1 MKRLMVVAVA
11 AGAAC
16 GHSSK
21 PPQHEPEPP
30 PAGAG
35 DGAGKAEAFTIGA
48 FKAYSLLD
56 GVFIVPNDGKMLF
69 PGHGEADTGPLLTAA
84 GLPTD
89 TLTLSIHPM
98 LVKTADRVLLFDT
111 GTGVDP
117 ASPTTGLLGK
127 SLALA
132 GIAPGDVTDVFI
144 SHLHGDH
151 IGGLAAPD
159 GTAAFAN
166 AAVHISAPEW
176 DAMQKDDEAKTIVA
190 AVAAKVVAFEPGAQ
204 ILPEVHAV
212 ATPGHTV
219 GHSCYEIVSGTDKVF
234 YLGDVAHH
242 SIISVQRPAWTMAF
256 DGDKPAGQAMRERT
270 LTMLAAT
277 GERVFAV
284 HFPFPGLGTVVT
296 QGDGQVWQPE

>member
-1 MKRLMVVAVA
+1 MKRLLYLAAAAV
-11 AGAAC
+11 AAC
-16 GHSSK
+16 GHSTK
-21 PPQHEPEPP
+21 AAQHEPEPP
-30 PAGAG
+30 PAGDG

-48 FKAYSLLD
+48 FSAYSLLD
-56 GVFIVPNDGKMLF
+56 GVFIAPNDGQMLF
-69 PGHGEADTGPLLTAA
+69 PGHGAADTGPLLTAA

-89 TLTLSIHPM
+89 TITLSIHPL

-151 IGGLAAPD
+151 IGGLAAKD
-159 GTAAFAN
+159 GSAAFPN

-176 DAMQKDDEAKTIVA
+176 DAMQKDDDAKPIVA
-190 AVAAKVVAFEPGAQ
+190 AVAAKVVPFEPGAQ

-219 GHSCYEIVSGTDKVF
+219 GHSCYEIVSGTDKLF

-242 SIISVQRPAWTMAF
+242 SILSVQRPAWTMGF
-256 DGDKPAGQAMRERT
+256 DGDKPAGQAMREGT
-270 LTMLAAT
+270 LATLAAT

-284 HFPFPGLGTVVT
+284 HFPFPGLGTVIK
-296 QGDGQVWQPE
+296 QGDGMAWTAE